1 VTPAGPLT
9 LSIEEIERRK
19 AYLEITP
26 DDERRLREAHPHL
39 QAHAREIIDRFYEYL
54 FAHEHTRIMLSAPGL
69 VDRLKKLQ
77 ARYFEELTSGDYGPA
92 YFENRLRVG
101 EAHNRVGLDPQWY
114 LGAYTKYLHI
124 VSDVLSRA
132 FGRDYER
139 FYQTLISLT
148 KVINLDMSLALDAYI
163 HGAQNAL
170 QHQKGALEA
179 ANAQLRKVE
188 SARRQLT
195 DMIVHDLQNPLA
207 GIAAFLKVLE
217 PSEHLSPSIREALQ
231 EALRRC
237 EDLTQMILNVLQV
250 SRAEEGKLATYIED
264 VDLARVASESAAA
277 FKLAAEIDGR
287 AVSVDLP
294 PAAPLRTD
302 QSLVRRILYNL
313 IQNALRHT
321 PRETR
326 VVVRVER
333 LPGGGARLTV
343 EDDGPGIA
351 PEAQP
356 LLFQRFGA
364 PALRKAGL
372 RVDSGLGL
380 AFCKAAAEAIGASI
394 NVQSDGRR
402 GTAFVIDF
410 P

>member
-1 VTPAGPLT
+1 MS
-9 LSIEEIERRK
+9 LSAEEIAKRK

-39 QAHAREIIDRFYEYL
+39 QSHTREIIDRFYDYL
-54 FAHEHTRIMLSAPGL
+54 FAHEHTRQMLSEPGL

-77 ARYFEELTSGDYGPA
+77 IRYFDELTSGDYGPA

-101 EAHNRVGLDPQWY
+101 EVHNRVGLAPQWY

-148 KVINLDMSLALDAYI
+148 KVINLDMSLSLDAYI

-170 QHQKGALEA
+170 QHQKAALEGA
-179 ANAQLRKVE
+179 HAQLLKVE

-237 EDLTQMILNVLQV
+237 ADLSQMILNVLQV
-250 SRAEEGKLATYIED
+250 SRAEEGKLATYVEN
-264 VDLARVASESAAA
+264 VDLARLASESAAA
-277 FKLAAEIDGR
+277 FKLAAEVEGR
-287 AVSVDLP
+287 TVEVELP
-294 PAAPLRTD
+294 DEVPLRTD
-302 QSLVRRILYNL
+302 QSLIRRVLYNL
-313 IQNALRHT
+313 IRNALRHT
-321 PRETR
+321 PKGTR
-326 VVVRVER
+326 VIVRAER
-333 LPGGGARLTV
+333 LPGSGARLTV
-343 EDDGPGIA
+343 ADDGPGIA
-351 PEAQP
+351 LEAQP
-356 LLFQRFGA
+356 LLFERFGA
-364 PALRKAGL
+364 PALRQAGL

-380 AFCKAAAEAIGASI
+380 AFCKAAADAVGATLR
-394 NVQSDGRR
+394 VESDGRR
-402 GTAFVIDF
+402 GTKFVMDF